1 MANAVKKIRENME
14 KSQNLKKY
22 MMYGSLIGSCI
33 VTIGKLAQKSENEL
47 IEEFDKLYND
57 EEFAKCKNVVEVCDY
72 LVTYFKVNKKYLDNV
87 ILVYDENNVYTPCVT
102 LELDNTIL
110 PLDPYGM
117 GLGILAHLDNESVYY
132 EYVYGEEEDNE
143 D

>member
-33 VTIGKLAQKSENEL
+33 VTIGKLVQKSENDL
-47 IEEFDKLYND
+47 IEEFDKLHSD

-72 LVTYFKVNKKYLDNV
+72 LAKYFKVDNKYLNNL

-102 LELDNTIL
+102 LVLDNSIL
-110 PLDPYGM
+110 PLDPSGISI
-117 GLGILAHLDNESVYY
+117 GILAHLDNESVYY
-132 EYVYGEEEDNE
+132 EYIYKEEEDNE

>member
-33 VTIGKLAQKSENEL
+33 VTIGKLVQKSENEL
-47 IEEFDKLYND
+47 IEEFDKLHD
-57 EEFAKCKNVVEVCDY
+57 DKEFAKCKNVVEVCDY
-72 LVTYFKVNKKYLDNV
+72 LADYFKVDKKYLDNV

-102 LELDNTIL
+102 LELDNAIL
-110 PLDPYGM
+110 PLDPDGM

-132 EYVYGEEEDNE
+132 EYVYGEEEENE